1 VARGVRRFAL
11 AGLVALLAMTGTAQ
25 AASVTNGGFETGDVT
40 GWTVRDQTSGSGSWF
55 VYSGTT
61 SPLSFLPIPAPP
73 EGTFAATTDQ
83 TGPGSHLLYQAVTL
97 EAGLSHELRFV
108 LYYDNAAFSFATPNT
123 LDFNVSPNQQYR
135 VDILDP
141 NAPVTSVAAGDVLA
155 TVFRTE
161 VGDPSVLGPTTI
173 SFDLT
178 PYAGRTVRLR
188 FAEVDNQGF
197 LTAGVDDVR
206 IVSTART
213 PTSKQACKKGG
224 WRSLANDQGQ
234 PFRNQGQCVAD
245 VARRSSRTPA

>member
-1 VARGVRRFAL
+1 VGKGVRRFVV
-11 AGLVALLAMTGTAQ
+11 AGLVALVAMTGTAQ
-25 AASVTNGGFETGDVT
+25 AASVSNGGFETGNFT
-40 GWTVRDQTSGSGSWF
+40 GWTEQDQPGSSGSWF

-61 SPLSFLPIPAPP
+61 SPLSAFTIPAPP
-73 EGTFAATTDQ
+73 QGTFAATTDQ
-83 TGPGSHLLYQAVTL
+83 NNPGSHLLYQDVAL
-97 EAGLSHELRFV
+97 EAGLRHELRFV
-108 LYYDNAAFSFATPNT
+108 LYYDNAALDFATPNT

-161 VGDPSVLGPTTI
+161 VGDPATLGPTTI

-178 PYAGRTVRLR
+178 PYAGRTVRIR

-206 IVSTART
+206 IVSTAGT

-224 WRSLANDQGQ
+224 WSNLANDQGQ
-234 PFRNQGQCVAD
+234 PFRNQGQCVKFA
-245 VARRSSRTPA
+245 VHRR